1 LQTTELL
8 LTFAETQTTKMKEN
22 EKAMPIGIENIKTK
36 IHEIRGIKVM
46 LDRDL
51 AELYQE
57 ETKVLNQAVKRNKKR
72 FPSDFMFQLTYQEF
86 QILKSQIV
94 TSSWGGIRKLP
105 YAFTEQG
112 LAMLSGLLNSDIAI
126 DVNIK
131 IMRTFVIMRHSISTL
146 TQTNLIVKQI
156 DDKVENLKCYIEDIL
171 HDQND
176 INEDTAI
183 QLELINQTLAELQND
198 KEQRERLNERKPIGF
213 KINK

>member
-1 LQTTELL
+1 
-8 LTFAETQTTKMKEN
+8 MKEN